1 MLLAF
6 PFVLILLIYPLD
18 IFNKNA
24 AEFGNDPAILTP
36 FFIAMGTTALVCA
49 GVGLLLTFYGRSAG
63 LALTTISLWIG
74 CGFTLD
80 DLIFP
85 VRLVE
90 SIGFNGNESIA
101 QVSFGLTLFNCVL
114 LASILILLWTR
125 RQQEVARIGPFFVVL
140 FCAIAAGPAA
150 LEFVRN
156 TNQIRKSEPS
166 SKWIST
172 PPASPSHIDHPSVYH
187 IVLDGFRG
195 SMFPE
200 ALKEAVAISSVSFDG
215 FTYFPKTRSNFDL
228 TQVSTPVFLTG
239 TLYREGSF
247 KSWSESWTH
256 SGIFAQ
262 VKTRLGTNIQAY
274 SYGAYYQLDRWIQG
288 REIPRDRL
296 LRANQ
301 DVVLHLA
308 LARALPPFARP
319 RIFQN
324 GIGVFS
330 SWIQPESD
338 IIDRRPEP
346 LRTLIQDEKERP
358 GRGQY
363 VFSHIY
369 FPHPPFLVDRFCRPS
384 SNATFLSQSACSL
397 RLVGDFITELK
408 RVGHYRDSV
417 IIIHSDHGIGDDEP
431 ADSTDRVPEE
441 MQVEPWRRDEQEL
454 DYWTSSLLL
463 IKPAGA
469 EGKPLVISRRSTQF
483 LTRSTILW
491 DCRKLLPKGNP

>member
-1 MLLAF
+1 MSQSVRISVLLAF

-24 AEFGNDPAILTP
+24 AEFGNDPAILAS
-36 FFIAMGTTALVCA
+36 FFIAVGAAVFTCA
-49 GVGLLLTFYGRSAG
+49 GVGFLLTCLRPSAG
-63 LALTTISLWIG
+63 FALTAISLWVG
-74 CGFTLD
+74 CAFALD

-90 SIGFNGNESIA
+90 SIGFNGKESIA
-101 QVSFGLTLFNCVL
+101 PVSFGVALFSCVL
-114 LASILILLWTR
+114 LASILILFWTR
-125 RQQEVARIGPFFVVL
+125 RQWEVARIGPFFVIL
-140 FCAIAAGPAA
+140 FGVITAGPAA

-156 TNQIRKSEPS
+156 TNHIRKSEPS

-239 TLYREGSF
+239 TLYHEGSF

-308 LARALPPFARP
+308 LARALP
-319 RIFQN
+319 Q
-324 GIGVFS
+324 
-330 SWIQPESD
+330 
-338 IIDRRPEP
+338 
-346 LRTLIQDEKERP
+346 
-358 GRGQY
+358 
-363 VFSHIY
+363 
-369 FPHPPFLVDRFCRPS
+369 
-384 SNATFLSQSACSL
+384 
-397 RLVGDFITELK
+397 VGAI
-408 RVGHYRDSV
+408 
-417 IIIHSDHGIGDDEP
+417 P
-431 ADSTDRVPEE
+431 ADRWGGAP
-441 MQVEPWRRDEQEL
+441 R
-454 DYWTSSLLL
+454 SSSSS
-463 IKPAGA
+463 
-469 EGKPLVISRRSTQF
+469 SRRSRPASASAIRRR
-483 LTRSTILW
+483 L
-491 DCRKLLPKGNP
+491 C